1 MSTPDPEVDPL
12 YGDKPW
18 LPNAKETERE
28 ALAAIVRS
36 NRSVNVPD
44 AILAAGFRRVSESEI
59 RRDLTVRPN
68 PPMPSDETL
77 HEIESD
83 AIIGHWSGD
92 VIALSNS
99 SVDEQAAVGR
109 RALWRH
115 GCDAGMVAE

>member
-28 ALAAIVRS
+28 ALVAIVRS

-44 AILAAGFRRVSESEI
+44 AILAAGFRRLSESEI

-68 PPMPSDETL
+68 PPMPSERELLDL
-77 HEIESD
+77 YLN
-83 AIIGHWSGD
+83 GG
-92 VIALSNS
+92 VK
-99 SVDEQAAVGR
+99 SVW
-109 RALWRH
+109 RA